1 MRFLK
6 TLFLFLVAV
15 IAALFIQ
22 ANWTWVQLHLFAV
35 QVEVNLPLL
44 LGIAFLLGW
53 LPMMLWH
60 HAVRWRLR
68 QRLGAAERAIADL
81 RGAANA
87 AAAAIAEESPLPPA
101 AIPSAVPPGVA

>member
-6 TLFLFLVAV
+6 TLFLFLIAV
-15 IAALFIQ
+15 IAALFVQ
-22 ANWTWVQLHLFAV
+22 ANWTWVQIHLFAV
-35 QVEVNLPLL
+35 QVDINLPLL
-44 LGIAFLLGW
+44 LGIAFLAGW
-53 LPMMLWH
+53 LPMLLWH

-68 QRLGAAERAIADL
+68 QRLSSAERAIADL

-87 AAAAIAEESPLPPA
+87 AAASFSEDATPAPA